1 MYMWYSQENS
11 IWFTSSIP
19 WASSEWI
26 AIKIPVDWSNF
37 WPWHIYPSSDADAN
51 AFFQILPSSI
61 RKRKNLNNAGF
72 MVLGLKLESGT
83 PPGPQKY
90 VVLRVVL
97 TILCLFFLFWSY
109 MKDQSSWEMCCF
121 WFLILS
127 SILGCLLFVAL
138 LFFDRWSQCMNSKV
152 LCPTTSR
159 NIEIHCV
166 SWYFMY
172 ILMYRYHLGIQL
184 LHRRYIYIYIHIHS
198 TLYLHWWFLILDCQV
213 AFWLTS

>member
-1 MYMWYSQENS
+1 MCYSQENS

-90 VVLRVVL
+90 VVLSVVW
-97 TILCLFFLFWSY
+97 LFYAYF
-109 MKDQSSWEMCCF
+109 SSFDHIWKIKVLGRCAVF
-121 WFLILS
+121 GLLILS

-184 LHRRYIYIYIHIHS
+184 LHRRYIYIHIHS